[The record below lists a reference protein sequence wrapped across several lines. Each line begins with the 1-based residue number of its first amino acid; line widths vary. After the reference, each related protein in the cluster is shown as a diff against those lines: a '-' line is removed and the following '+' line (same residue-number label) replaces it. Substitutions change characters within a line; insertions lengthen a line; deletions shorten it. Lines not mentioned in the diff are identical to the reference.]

1 MNNYNI
7 IGFAGRC
14 YSGKSELAKICEIYG
29 YEIKSFATPLKQ
41 LIADLIKVPIV
52 EVNKLKKANMSFVIS
67 DMDALFLSKETNI
80 PYDII
85 KEKCDDIVFRNTRQ
99 LLQFIGTDI
108 IREYNKDWHVN
119 KIKETLEND
128 KKYVFDDVR
137 FINEKDMIQSLGGM
151 IWFVVRPQID
161 NISNHVSEN
170 TLKWQDFSNV
180 IVNNNTLDFLKFNW
194 DIFMSNGYENSLKKR
209 QEIISQITGNKDKIT
224 EIINNHNEK
233 FNILNAL
240 FISEYE
246 FTYEAKYL
254 NNNDIKK
261 IEKCDGYV
269 KVILN
274 NDSIDIITHPLII
287 EDLKKYI

>member
-14 YSGKSELAKICEIYG
+14 YSGKSELAKICETYG

-41 LIADLIKVPIV
+41 LIADLIKVPFG
-52 EVNKLKKANMSFVIS
+52 EVNRLKKADMSFVIS
-67 DMDALFLSKETNI
+67 DMDVLFLSKETNI

-85 KEKCDDIVFRNTRQ
+85 KEKCDNKVFRNTRQ

-137 FINEKDMIQSLGGM
+137 FINEKDMIQELGGM
-151 IWFVVRPQID
+151 IWFVVRPQLD
-161 NISNHVSEN
+161 NVSNHVSEN

-194 DIFMSNGYENSLKKR
+194 DIFMSNGYENSLIKR
-209 QEIISQITGNKDKIT
+209 QEIISQIIGNKNKIN

-254 NNNDIKK
+254 NNNDIKE

-274 NDSIDIITHPLII
+274 NDSIDIIKHPLII